1 MRDAVMA
8 SLPDG
13 ARRVAKALQDNGH
26 HRRPVMLADTI
37 RTLQLVADA
46 QSDDQHRRTA
56 QVA

>member
-13 ARRVAKALQDNGH
+13 VRRVAKTLQDNGH
-26 HRRPVMLADTI
+26 QRRPVILADPV
-37 RTLQLVADA
+37 RTLQLMADA

-56 QVA
+56 QAA